1 MGRKFISD
9 VQYVQ
14 VTPDLFRTREQMEQS
29 GWHLEGNVF
38 VKEDERYLPLYEAK
52 LFHQYDH
59 RFATFED
66 ADERALS
73 AGNAHN
79 MTADEKADPDS
90 VVIPR
95 YWVPEEEVSRRLV
108 GPRASDHMFTPPH
121 PDQTFCLLAELAR
134 NSLSGMSP
142 TPPTSAP

>member
-1 MGRKFISD
+1 MFDMSNDSG
-9 VQYVQ
+9 
-14 VTPDLFRTREQMEQS
+14 LFRTREQLEQS
-29 GWHLEGNVF
+29 GWRLEGNIF
-38 VKEDERYLPLYEAK
+38 LKEDERYLPLYEAK

-73 AGNAHN
+73 AGNAHD

-95 YWVPEEEVSRRLV
+95 YWVPEAEVSHRLV
-108 GPRASDHMFTPPH
+108 RSADVDHTPP
-121 PDQTFCLLAELAR
+121 PDQAFYILAELAR
-134 NSLSGMSP
+134 SSLSGISSELP
-142 TPPTSAP
+142 TNGQGS